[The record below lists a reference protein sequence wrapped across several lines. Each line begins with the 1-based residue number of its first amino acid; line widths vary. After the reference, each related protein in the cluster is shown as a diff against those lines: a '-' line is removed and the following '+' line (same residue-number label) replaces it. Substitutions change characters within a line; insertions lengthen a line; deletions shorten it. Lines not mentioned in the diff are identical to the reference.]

1 VCSLSCESTLQS
13 GKQSKKVSPLLI
25 PSHYL
30 RRPPLALGRTEG
42 EFAYVVFYPA
52 VPLNQ
57 LPQRPIIRLGDIVL
71 LTGGNGSGKSTVLK
85 TIHGL
90 LTPWTPEGKIIFDDH
105 DLTAPPHT
113 PVSARIR
120 HGIVYMPQKKKV
132 FEDFTVEENLL
143 TSAATYPKPQAR
155 QRVDRLYEML
165 PLLATMRLARPNR
178 KGPDRMLKVSHITTD
193 LQGLK

>member
-1 VCSLSCESTLQS
+1 
-13 GKQSKKVSPLLI
+13 
-25 PSHYL
+25 
-30 RRPPLALGRTEG
+30 
-42 EFAYVVFYPA
+42 
-52 VPLNQ
+52 
-57 LPQRPIIRLGDIVL
+57 
-71 LTGGNGSGKSTVLK
+71 
-85 TIHGL
+85 
-90 LTPWTPEGKIIFDDH
+90 
-105 DLTAPPHT
+105 
-113 PVSARIR
+113 
-120 HGIVYMPQKKKV
+120 MPQKKNV